1 MRLSQYILLIFTS
14 LLILAGCQKSD
25 GQLTDAEKLEK
36 FFSKDDVIILVTDS
50 GLGGLSVAADVTK
63 RMEGSGVF
71 RTVDVTYFNAQPHA
85 KSGYNSMKTTEQKV
99 AVFENAL
106 NAIEKNFKPDLILI
120 ACNTLSVIYEYTEFS
135 KKTNIPVVGIVGT
148 GVDLI
153 HSKIAKDENA
163 RVFLFATKTTVK
175 QDKHR
180 IKLAEMGIAKDRIIT
195 QACPKLAGR
204 IERGSHSDTTIALV
218 NKYVKEL
225 TADLPESDQPAYVSY
240 NCTHYGY
247 VDDIFQDAFKKAG
260 VEVKEFL
267 DPNPLMADFIFDKKY
282 LDRFDKTKVSVRVVS
297 QPELPPGRI
306 ASIYD
311 LIEPVSAETA
321 EALFEHEYTPELFAW
336 KSIAEAQ

>member
-1 MRLSQYILLIFTS
+1 MRFIKYSLLLTAGLLIIASCLKT
-14 LLILAGCQKSD
+14 D
-25 GQLTDAEKLEK
+25 GQLSDTQKLADLFGKE
-36 FFSKDDVIILVTDS
+36 DVTILVTDS

-63 RMEGSGVF
+63 RMKDSGVF
-71 RTVDVTYFNAQPHA
+71 KTANVTYFNAQPHA
-85 KSGYNSMKTTEQKV
+85 KSGYNSMKTSEQKIG
-99 AVFENAL
+99 VFENAL
-106 NAIEKNFKPDLILI
+106 NAIEKNFEPDLILI
-120 ACNTLSVIYEYTEFS
+120 ACNTLSVIYEYTDFS

-153 HSKIAKDENA
+153 KSKIAKDENA
-163 RVFLFATKTTVK
+163 RVFLFATKTTVG

-180 IKLAEMGIAKDRIIT
+180 IKLAEMGITKDRIIT

-218 NKYVKEL
+218 NKYVKEV
-225 TADLPESDQPAYVSY
+225 TADLSESDQPTYVSY

-247 VDDIFQDAFKKAG
+247 VDDIFQDAFKTAG
-260 VEVKEFL
+260 VAVKEFL
-267 DPNPLMADFIFDKKY
+267 DPNPFMADFIFDDKY
-282 LDRFDKTKVSVRVVS
+282 LNRYPKTKVNVRVVS

-321 EALFEHEYTPELFAW
+321 EALFEHEFTPELFEW
-336 KSIAEAQ
+336 KSIAEAK